1 MSQNASIKQAFIKCQ
16 HTKGKESIGTLKQPN
31 GEGEVEE
38 RAEHFLT
45 CFKKKK
51 KKNTKKC
58 SKYRQSQ
65 AGSGGLLR
73 KGHFVWVGVASIFT
87 KLISHLLNCKQLLA

>member
-16 HTKGKESIGTLKQPN
+16 HTKGKESIGTLKQPT

-51 KKNTKKC
+51 KKKSPKKC

-73 KGHFVWVGVASIFT
+73 KAILFGWEWPLFLQSSF
-87 KLISHLLNCKQLLA
+87 LIC

>member
-16 HTKGKESIGTLKQPN
+16 HTKGKESIGTLKQPS

-45 CFKKKK
+45 CFMQDSLCCMKHIS
-51 KKNTKKC
+51 NLPSTQVC
-58 SKYRQSQ
+58 SYLGAQYLTYLFDKTFHNGRLS
-65 AGSGGLLR
+65 S
-73 KGHFVWVGVASIFT
+73 
-87 KLISHLLNCKQLLA
+87 KQ

>member
-45 CFKKKK
+45 
-51 KKNTKKC
+51 
-58 SKYRQSQ
+58 Y
-65 AGSGGLLR
+65 
-73 KGHFVWVGVASIFT
+73 
-87 KLISHLLNCKQLLA
+87 

>member
-16 HTKGKESIGTLKQPN
+16 HTKGKESIGTLKQPT

-45 CFKKKK
+45 CFKKEK
-51 KKNTKKC
+51 KKNHQKNVANIDSHK
-58 SKYRQSQ
+58 Q
-65 AGSGGLLR
+65 ALGDY
-73 KGHFVWVGVASIFT
+73 
-87 KLISHLLNCKQLLA
+87 